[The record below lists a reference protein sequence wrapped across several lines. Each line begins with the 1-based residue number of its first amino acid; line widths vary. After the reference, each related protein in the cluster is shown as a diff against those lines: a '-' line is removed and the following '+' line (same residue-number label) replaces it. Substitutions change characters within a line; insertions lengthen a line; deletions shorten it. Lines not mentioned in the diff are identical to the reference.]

1 MLTRLNRNYDFSPTY
16 PEVIA
21 TLKGRNKQDPDNVH
35 TVEELLKM
43 SARGRS
49 KARIIALT
57 WLHPHTQAPL
67 LRCAQPLVG
76 GTFRVTPEDDKVML
90 AIQAATPGNK
100 SLLIADCRSYLAAS
114 ANMARGG
121 GYENVNRLQNKV
133 EIDFFDIGNIH
144 LVRKSLNQVF
154 DSLASKMEPGEK
166 DSSGGFLSEI
176 SQSGWLNI
184 LSDILCGAVKV
195 VEALESQIA
204 VICHCSDGWDRTS
217 QICALSELML
227 DPHYRTLEGFATLI
241 EKDWCA
247 FGHKFHDR
255 CMSLGKEWSP
265 VFIQFLDCVYQIYCQ
280 FPRHFEFNVELL
292 VLLADAAYVSF
303 IFLFLLLVSHSFQ
316 LLLAPPL
323 LTH

>member
-1 MLTRLNRNYDFSPTY
+1 MFKS
-16 PEVIA
+16 E
-21 TLKGRNKQDPDNVH
+21 
-35 TVEELLKM
+35 
-43 SARGRS
+43 
-49 KARIIALT
+49 
-57 WLHPHTQAPL
+57 HPHTHPL
-67 LRCAQPLVG
+67 EHT

-154 DSLASKMEPGEK
+154 DSMTNKMEPGEK
-166 DSSGGFLSEI
+166 DSSGGGFLNEI
-176 SQSGWLNI
+176 SASGWLNI

-227 DPHYRTLEGFATLI
+227 DPHYRTIEGFATLI

-280 FPRHFEFNVELL
+280 FPRHFEFNLELL
-292 VLLADAAYVSF
+292 VLLADAAYVFFISLSFSLSF
-303 IFLFLLLVSHSFQ
+303 I
-316 LLLAPPL
+316 
-323 LTH
+323 